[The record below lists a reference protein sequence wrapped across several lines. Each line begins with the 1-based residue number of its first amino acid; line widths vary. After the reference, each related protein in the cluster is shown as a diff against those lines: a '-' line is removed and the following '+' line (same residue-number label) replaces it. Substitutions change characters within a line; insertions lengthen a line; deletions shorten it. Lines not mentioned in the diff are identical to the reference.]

1 MTDVTNRTIAALL
14 FVAMAV
20 TVFSTAITLNKLNDV
35 SEFGL
40 TGFAVSPNATAR
52 LNISALT
59 SIRFTVDVIDWE
71 NGTVNT
77 SAGNPQ
83 CNLTT
88 SGYSDGAYVG
98 CIGFAD
104 PRPNDFVL
112 KNDGNQDVE
121 ILVELTEPSNT
132 WIGGNPAFAETWIE
146 VKEFDPLLSGDAC
159 SGTFLGGGSETILTD
174 VGDQVACTVLQFDD
188 DNDSINFS
196 LKVGV
201 PSDSPPGVKTV
212 DIVATATAV

>member
-1 MTDVTNRTIAALL
+1 MTEVTNRTIAALL

-20 TVFSTAITLNKLNDV
+20 TVFSTAVTLNKLNDV

-40 TGFAVSPNATAR
+40 TGFATQDATAR
-52 LNISALT
+52 LNISELV
-59 SIRFTVDVIDWE
+59 SIRFTQAMIDWE
-71 NGTVNT
+71 NGSVNT
-77 SAGNPQ
+77 SGGNPQ

-88 SGYSDGAYVG
+88 AGYSSPGYTG
-98 CIGFAD
+98 CIGFN
-104 PRPNDFVL
+104 PVIPEDFVL
-112 KNDGNQDVE
+112 KNDGNVDAE
-121 ILVELTEPSNT
+121 ITVELSDPSND
-132 WIGGNPAFAETWIE
+132 WIGGNQLYAETWIE